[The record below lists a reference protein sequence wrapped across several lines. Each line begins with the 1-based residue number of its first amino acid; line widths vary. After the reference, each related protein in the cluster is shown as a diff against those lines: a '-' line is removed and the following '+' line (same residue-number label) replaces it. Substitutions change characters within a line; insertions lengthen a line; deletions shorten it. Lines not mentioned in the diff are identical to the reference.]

1 MYRGDKIA
9 RIVRSIAVKRDL
21 YDIWKNEAESRG
33 ISMNRLV
40 EELLEQ
46 HLEVKR
52 GKRGRKRGIRKVK
65 RKIKRGKRGRK
76 RGKRGIRK

>member
-9 RIVRSIAVKRDL
+9 RIVRSIAVKPDL

-33 ISMNRLV
+33 ISMNRFV

-46 HLEVKR
+46 HLEVKER
-52 GKRGRKRGIRKVK
+52 KRGRKRGIRKVK